1 MRALIFDIETC
12 SAVDLAKVGSWL
24 YARHQTTDIRCIS
37 FCLIYD
43 DGTRSVIET
52 WPPGKPVPQ
61 TIMNFAADVNEP
73 AIAFNNAF
81 DRQIWNEILTPRYS
95 FPAIA
100 FERHRCAQA
109 AALARALP
117 ASLDAAAAALGIT
130 TRKTKAGM
138 TAMKKLA
145 RPRRQTA
152 KERKAGLPLDFSASA
167 DDLAMLAEY
176 NRNDVLMTIEIIDR
190 IGLLSN
196 SEQARW
202 QLDQLINERGP
213 HIDVGLIEAGL
224 SISEEARIE
233 LHRELAELTG
243 GTVTTPKQRDRI
255 LRWLGEHGCTLPNLG
270 KETVA
275 DALLEPALSPQ
286 ARQLLELRRSGA
298 GAAALKF
305 KTLLRWT
312 DRQGAEPRIRYAY
325 RFHGA
330 SSGRFTSMGVQL
342 HNLRK
347 PELVDVQGAIEA
359 VQSGSL
365 AEMYRRGFNR
375 PLETIGHITRAV
387 ITTAPGN
394 RLFIADLSGI
404 EARGAA
410 YVCGAS
416 EELEQWR
423 EFDRTNKAEDEP
435 YYRTGITTFAQP
447 PATARKTGKTGTL
460 AFQYQGGIGAYRRV
474 TGDAEMR
481 DEIVADRRDAW
492 RRDHPEHVQFWGV
505 ALLQAVQAIQYPGQE
520 FTAQCATFQ
529 FDDATGF
536 LEVTLPS
543 GRKLTYPQAR
553 LIEDEQRDSVSFTFL
568 DASGSRT
575 GRMYH
580 ERRGSGA
587 FGGLLL
593 ENITQ
598 ALCRDIFVEA
608 MPRLEAA
615 GYKLVAHTHDE
626 YCCEVPEDFGSL
638 DEFLAIITT
647 PPSWAPDLPIAAK
660 GRISD
665 RLIEIN
671 GPAIAADNAIDNAAQ
686 DLAERDELS
695 EVLLEQD
702 ENDQSEPESTPEP
715 MPIPTCAHEKWDDP
729 GPAAQATPSPLPE
742 SPPSPPMPPPPDPG
756 PAPPRSNGRGNGRD
770 GYPHGEEAGPAAGPA
785 IEEYLYKDAA
795 GRLHMRLV
803 RRIDSATGKKS
814 FPTYHWV
821 DGDWVVGWPD
831 KVVPYRLPE
840 LLAAPAD
847 AVVLICEGEKG
858 ADMAARHGFIATTHP
873 GGAGKWQ
880 SELAQYFVGKQ
891 KICIAEDHDTAGV
904 KNTAA
909 IIRALRDVVPVIG
922 VLRFPELPEG
932 GDSTDFFTRGGT
944 AQALRVRIDEALK
957 AGIARPHSLTNLDEV
972 PFEEIRWLWLE
983 HLPVGAL
990 VLITGVTGV
999 GKTFALGD
1007 IIARIT
1013 TGRDWPD
1020 GAKGAAPGTVVALI
1034 AEDQDKE
1041 FRRRLMGAGAD
1052 LTRIKIFKYVRRNER
1067 NELFLIGEDLDKLEM
1082 ACHDLGDV
1090 KLITIDPITAFMGSA
1105 RGFDSHRA
1113 TDVRSQLAPLKDVA
1127 ERLDICVAAITHP
1140 SKGASSRAAIDAF
1153 IGSQAFI
1160 ATARVGKYLIEE
1172 LGEANDRGF
1181 RRPTGRILFT
1191 TPKNS
1196 DGPKPPTLAFRQ
1208 EDIVLDYVPGTDRLI
1223 KSRHIVWDSE
1233 PVDLTA
1239 DEARIAN
1246 TPTPGSRSGD
1256 GRKARTAPAREF
1268 LREVLA
1274 GGLMLQKAIVER
1286 GAKQG
1291 FSLDQLKRAK
1301 SAIGAKAFKRR
1312 GENLNSPW
1320 MWALPEHVPADA
1332 EIEKEAE

>member
-1 MRALIFDIETC
+1 MKR
-12 SAVDLAKVGSWL
+12 LAK
-24 YARHQTTDIRCIS
+24 
-37 FCLIYD
+37 
-43 DGTRSVIET
+43 
-52 WPPGKPVPQ
+52 
-61 TIMNFAADVNEP
+61 
-73 AIAFNNAF
+73 
-81 DRQIWNEILTPRYS
+81 
-95 FPAIA
+95 
-100 FERHRCAQA
+100 
-109 AALARALP
+109 
-117 ASLDAAAAALGIT
+117 
-130 TRKTKAGM
+130 
-138 TAMKKLA
+138 
-145 RPRRQTA
+145 PRRQTA
-152 KERKAGLPLDFSASA
+152 KERKAGAPLDFSATPEE
-167 DDLAMLAEY
+167 LAMLGEY
-176 NRNDVLMTIEIIDR
+176 NRIDTLMLMEVIDR
-190 IGLLSN
+190 IGLLSD
-196 SEQARW
+196 SEQALW

-213 HIDVGLIEAGL
+213 HVDVGLIEAGL
-224 SISEEARIE
+224 SIGEEARIE

-255 LRWLGEHGCTLPNLG
+255 LRWLKEHGCTLSNLA
-270 KETVA
+270 KDTVA
-275 DALLEPALSPQ
+275 DALLESTLTAPAR
-286 ARQLLELRRSGA
+286 ALLELRRNGA

-312 DRQGAEPRIRYAY
+312 DRESAEPRIRHAY

-330 SSGRFTSMGVQL
+330 SSGRWTSLGCQL

-347 PELVDVQGAIEA
+347 PELEDVQSAIDA
-359 VQSGSL
+359 VATGSL
-365 AEMYRRGFNR
+365 AEMYRRGFDR

-387 ITTAPGN
+387 ITAAPGKQ
-394 RLFIADLSGI
+394 LFIADLSGI

-410 YVCGAS
+410 HVVGATD
-416 EELEQWR
+416 ELEQWR
-423 EFDRTNKAEDEP
+423 EFDRTNKPEDEP
-435 YYRTGITTFAQP
+435 YFQTGITTFGQS

-460 AFQYQGGIGAYRRV
+460 AFKYQGGIGAYRRI
-474 TGDAEMR
+474 TGDTETP
-481 DEIVADRRDAW
+481 DEIIAGRRDAW
-492 RRDHPEHVQFWGV
+492 RRDHPEHAGFWGL

-520 FTAQCATFQ
+520 FTAKAVAFQ
-529 FDDATGF
+529 FDSTTGF

-553 LIEDEQRDSVSFTFL
+553 LIEDEQRDTISFTFL

-598 ALCRDIFVEA
+598 ALCRDIFIER

-615 GYKLVAHTHDE
+615 GYHIVMHTHDE
-626 YCCEVPEDFGSL
+626 YCCEVPEGFGSL
-638 DEFLAIITT
+638 DEFLVIITT

-671 GPAIAADNAIDNAAQ
+671 GAALAADNAIDNAAQ
-686 DLAERDELS
+686 DLAERDELAR
-695 EVLLEQD
+695 VLCEQD
-702 ENDQSEPESTPEP
+702 EIDETTPELESTMLESTMLESTPELVS
-715 MPIPTCAHEKWDDP
+715 IPATARELWD
-729 GPAAQATPSPLPE
+729 GPSLAAQATQFPSPEP
-742 SPPSPPMPPPPDPG
+742 PPSPPMPPPPSYGGPGEGIGAPGTPDPG
-756 PAPPRSNGRGNGRD
+756 PAPGPTNGRGDGRD
-770 GYPHGEEAGPAAGPA
+770 GYPHGEDTGPAAGPPVA
-785 IEEYLYKDAA
+785 EYLYKDAA
-795 GRLHMRLV
+795 GRLHMRVV
-803 RRIDSATGKKS
+803 RRVDSATGKKN
-814 FPTYHWV
+814 FPTYHWEN
-821 DGDWVVGWPD
+821 GDWVLGWPD
-831 KVVPYRLPE
+831 KVVPYRLLE
-840 LLAAPAD
+840 LEAAPAD
-847 AVVLICEGEKG
+847 VVVLICEGEKG
-858 ADMAARHGFIATTHP
+858 ADVAARHGFITTTHP

-880 SELAQYFVGKQ
+880 SELAQYFVGREKV
-891 KICIAEDHDTAGV
+891 CIVEDHDISGQ

-909 IIRALRDVVPVIG
+909 ILKALRDVVPVIG

-932 GDSTDFFTRGGT
+932 GDSTDFFARGGT

-957 AGIARPHSLTNLDEV
+957 AGIARPYTLTNLDEV
-972 PFEEIRWLWLE
+972 PFEETIWLWLE
-983 HLPVGAL
+983 HLPVGGL

-999 GKTFALGD
+999 GKTFALAD

-1020 GAKGAAPGTVVALI
+1020 GAKGVEPGTVIALI

-1082 ACHDLGDV
+1082 ACIDLGDV
-1090 KLITIDPITAFMGSA
+1090 RLITIDPITAYMGSA

-1113 TDVRSQLAPLKDVA
+1113 TDVRSQLAPLKDLA
-1127 ERLDICVAAITHP
+1127 ERLNVCIAAITHP

-1160 ATARVGKYLIEE
+1160 ATARVGKYLVEE
-1172 LGEANDRGF
+1172 LGEADDRGF

-1223 KSRHIVWDSE
+1223 KSRHIVWNDE

-1246 TPTPGSRSGD
+1246 TPTSGSARGD
-1256 GRKARTAPAREF
+1256 GRKARAAPVRDF
-1268 LREVLA
+1268 LREILTDEP
-1274 GGLMLQKAIVER
+1274 MLQRTVVER
-1286 GAKQG
+1286 GAEKG
-1291 FSLDQLKRAK
+1291 FSLDQLKRALK
-1301 SAIGAKAFKRR
+1301 DKAVNGRAFRR
-1312 GENLNSPW
+1312 KNEGRNSPW
-1320 MWALPEHVPADA
+1320 WWALPKHVPADA
-1332 EIEKEAE
+1332 EINEENEKEQER